1 MFELNQLARGR
12 EYLKESPSC
21 EGKNSAGTP
30 LYSCAVPSG
39 ISPPS
44 RPAFVV
50 RSSTSIP
57 CCINAR
63 HIGMI
68 AVAGPPSRP
77 ATDGITCNTRMFVL
91 AAPQPPRVEAM
102 TGGGHGGPPLQ
113 CHLIDLTPLGEDV
126 ERPGP

>member
-21 EGKNSAGTP
+21 DGKNSAGTP

-50 RSSTSIP
+50 RSRTSIP
-57 CCINAR
+57 CCISAP

-102 TGGGHGGPPLQ
+102 TGAATEGRPYNVTL
-113 CHLIDLTPLGEDV
+113 LISHHFART
-126 ERPGP
+126 